1 VKVRREWLLLLGSL
15 LVMAAL
21 FNHYLSHSSYF
32 LEIVLI
38 GSGGGLALFSL
49 WRMGASGNGPREGL
63 IIEFLSRYIRKDRL
77 AVLLPVLGFVV
88 IFAWSSWKIMISDQT
103 DLRIEDF
110 IVTLFG
116 LSVVLYYFG
125 PSEFTLQKDFIV
137 LYLFFL
143 TIVFAVIWK
152 LYALIT
158 GESHSRITAYS
169 EYYFITLPV
178 VWLLRLFGIGAD
190 AELDLDEAGLSNTIA
205 YEYEG
210 VLIRLGVG
218 SGCSGLYSAGLF
230 FSAFL
235 AFVIVRYERMDLRIL
250 AGLGLGL
257 VVTWFGNIFRMA
269 VTVLIGSAYG
279 HPALVFVHST
289 FGIVIF
295 VAFITVFWYLIV
307 RWLDGSPAEP
317 GLTAAH
323 SEDDASSSG

>member
-1 VKVRREWLLLLGSL
+1 MKVRREWLLLLGSL

-38 GSGGGLALFSL
+38 GAGGGLALFSL
-49 WRMGASGNGPREGL
+49 LRMDAAGNGKREGL
-63 IIEFLSRYIRKDRL
+63 IIEFLSRFVPKEWL
-77 AVLLPVLGFVV
+77 AMALPILGFAV
-88 IFAWSSWKIMISDQT
+88 IFAWSAWKVFVSDQT

-125 PSEFTLQKDFIV
+125 PSEFTMQKDFIV

-143 TIVFAVIWK
+143 TVIFAVMWK
-152 LYALIT
+152 LYSVVT

-178 VWLLRLFGIGAD
+178 VWLLRLFGVGAD
-190 AELDLDEAGLSNTIA
+190 AELDLDEIGLSNTIA

-235 AFVIVRYERMDLRIL
+235 AFVIVRYERMDARIL
-250 AGLGLGL
+250 AALGLGL

-295 VAFITVFWYLIV
+295 VAFITVFWYVIV
-307 RWLDGSPAEP
+307 RWLDRSPAEP
-317 GLTAAH
+317 GLTAARPE
-323 SEDDASSSG
+323 EDTSSSS

>member
-1 VKVRREWLLLLGSL
+1 MKIRRDWLLLLGSL

-32 LEIVLI
+32 LEILLI
-38 GSGGGLALFSL
+38 GSGTGLALFSL
-49 WRMGASGNGPREGL
+49 WKMSAEGNGKREGL
-63 IIEFLSRYIRKDRL
+63 IIEFLSRFLPKKWW
-77 AVLLPVLGFVV
+77 AAFLPVLGFGVV
-88 IFAWSSWKIMISDQT
+88 LAWSAWKIFVSGQA

-125 PSEFTLQKDFIV
+125 PSEFTMQKDFVV

-143 TIVFAVIWK
+143 TLIFAVMWK
-152 LYALIT
+152 LYTIVT
-158 GESHSRITAYS
+158 GESYGRITGYS

-178 VWLLRLFGIGAD
+178 VWLVRAFGIGAD
-190 AELDLDEAGLSNTIA
+190 AELDTDGVGLSNTIA

-235 AFVIVRYERMDLRIL
+235 AFVIVRYERMDARIL
-250 AGLGLGL
+250 TALGLGL
-257 VVTWFGNIFRMA
+257 LVTWFGNIFRMA
-269 VTVLIGSAYG
+269 VTVLIGAAYG
-279 HPALVFVHST
+279 HPAVVFVHST

-295 VAFITVFWYLIV
+295 VAFIAVFWYFIV
-307 RWLDGSPAEP
+307 RWLDKSPAEP
-317 GLTAAH
+317 ERSAQA
-323 SEDDASSSG
+323 DDAPSAD